1 MAREI
6 ALAGIGGTLELND
19 DGEFVYTKSGFDAE
33 VLTPEQA
40 LGRWPAAERQIRE
53 ALAALD

>member
-1 MAREI
+1 MTREI
-6 ALAGIGGTLELND
+6 ALIESEGSLELND
-19 DGEFVYTKSGFDAE
+19 DGEFVYTKSGFQTE

-40 LGRWPAAERQIRE
+40 LRRWPAAERQIRE